1 MSRASSTKWY
11 TAYPCDDPPLMRI
24 VCFPHAGGNASGYH
38 SWAGGL
44 PGWCQV
50 CAIQLP
56 GRASRFTEASTTNF
70 VELVPLLAR
79 AVGTLLDIP
88 VAFFGHSLGAILA
101 FEVSRELRRTRSVMP
116 QRLIVA
122 GRRAPHLAD
131 TDAPRHDCDDA
142 DLVAYLCENEGT
154 PAEFLANKELL
165 KVVLP
170 VLRADLKLLKSH
182 QFTEE
187 EPLSCPI
194 LVYGGTADDESAC
207 GRLRAWRCHTTA
219 RFTLEMLPGGHFF
232 VHSEKRRLVCSI
244 SGELQRAVVDRAAPA
259 LSTNPPDVAG
269 VTALPVVSPS
279 CGSNET

>member
-1 MSRASSTKWY
+1 
-11 TAYPCDDPPLMRI
+11 MRI
-24 VCFPHAGGNASGYH
+24 VCFPHAGGSASAYR
-38 SWAGGL
+38 SWVGGL

-56 GRASRFTEASTTNF
+56 GRAGRLAEPYSTNIA
-70 VELVPLLAR
+70 ELVPVLAR
-79 AVGTLLDIP
+79 AVSTLFDVP

-101 FEVSRELRRTRSVMP
+101 FEVSRELRRTCGATP

-122 GRRAPHLAD
+122 GRRAPDLAD
-131 TDAPRHDCDDA
+131 TDAPLHDCDDT
-142 DLVAYLCENEGT
+142 DLVAYLGENEGT
-154 PAEFLANKELL
+154 PPEILANTELL
-165 KVVLP
+165 KFVLP

-182 QFTEE
+182 QFIEA

-207 GRLRAWRCHTTA
+207 GRLRAWRRHTTG

-232 VHSEKRRLVCSI
+232 VHSEKRRLLSSM
-244 SGELQRAVVDRAAPA
+244 SGELQRAVADRAAPA
-259 LSTNPPDVAG
+259 VATNPPDVAG

-279 CGSNET
+279 RGSNKT